1 MPPAVGPGL
10 RRYLARCSGSR
21 DPLPGA
27 IDLGDGVDGS
37 NHVRCLCGVVVPA
50 RDGAPALLLLRSSE
64 AGFERFSALARSV
77 RDLDAELRERQRSQ
91 AVLEE
96 ALRDR
101 ELMLREL
108 HHRVK
113 NSIQLLT
120 GMVAAARRDAEE
132 PAARA
137 VLDEA
142 GRRLAAMAAVHQM
155 LYRAEQ
161 IGGLR
166 ADRFMTELAA
176 SILRPLGAEGRAT
189 VCASPDA
196 AVPNDAAVPRALILN
211 ELLANAVKH
220 GPPGGR
226 IRATLAE
233 HGSSF
238 ELTVEDEGPGFVP
251 PLSSRRTSGLAL
263 VRGLVR
269 QLGGKFAVERRE
281 PSGARC
287 VVRVDSRRDAG
298 SEARA

>member
-1 MPPAVGPGL
+1 MADQNENISATVPEQPESKPPLRKSMPVVIALVVIVALVGI
-10 RRYLARCSGSR
+10 ANVSS
-21 DPLPGA
+21 
-27 IDLGDGVDGS
+27 
-37 NHVRCLCGVVVPA
+37 
-50 RDGAPALLLLRSSE
+50 LLNGNKRSASQ
-64 AGFERFSALARSV
+64 SALTVSPTTPNAQQVSSF
-77 RDLDAELRERQRSQ
+77 QTQ
-91 AVLEE
+91 
-96 ALRDR
+96 
-101 ELMLREL
+101 
-108 HHRVK
+108 
-113 NSIQLLT
+113 QQQQ
-120 GMVAAARRDAEE
+120 ARRDAEE

-196 AVPNDAAVPRALILN
+196 AVPNDAAVPLALILN

-287 VVRVDSRRDAG
+287 LVRVDSRRDAG